1 MLGCIRVFEPFSGDQ
16 ALFLV
21 AAEKLHA
28 GGVLYRDFWDIKQP
42 GIFAFFVAGGSLFG
56 FTQIG
61 AHATDVVWQVAFSI
75 AIVFALRDALDDARW
90 AAFGPIAVV
99 GAYFAGSSPWHLL
112 QVEELAGLPLFCTAW
127 CAIAALRNARHR
139 RSLAIASGI
148 AAGIAILLKLLF
160 VGIAVAVTLAALA
173 IYHRRLTARS
183 TVEFVAAWCIG
194 ASVPIAAF
202 AAYAIAFG
210 IARDVVQTFFVLPFE
225 LVASPAH
232 APIARLTDSALRFV
246 LYFRG
251 IIFLALVGFFVH
263 DAGTRTWRIV
273 SVVWLVVA
281 TITIVVQ
288 SDSWWQ
294 YQFLLLLPPVGVLAT
309 CALAAI
315 ARRVWSSGLV
325 GFAWLGLCGVAAY
338 VAVPL
343 PQGAIDD
350 AIRVARERPYAS
362 AERLERYRER
372 SSPEY
377 AQARRDAAFLRAT
390 NDRSDVYV
398 FGNPLL
404 YVLGDRGQAVAMNG
418 WALQL
423 YTPPMWDRLNA
434 ELRSSRPA
442 AVFVLG
448 QYADGM
454 LVRDA
459 PATAAL
465 LARDYATAMTTADGT
480 WLRIR
485 E

>member
-1 MLGCIRVFEPFSGDQ
+1 MRVFEPFSGDQ

-28 GGVLYRDFWDIKQP
+28 GGILYRDFWDIKQP
-42 GIFAFFVAGGSLFG
+42 AIFAFFLAGGSLFG

-61 AHATDVVWQVAFSI
+61 SHVADVVWQLAFSV

-112 QVEELAGLPLFCTAW
+112 QVEELVGLPLFCTAW
-127 CAIAALRNARHR
+127 CAIAALGSERHR
-139 RSLAIASGI
+139 RSLAVASGI
-148 AAGIAILLKLLF
+148 AAGIAILFKLLF
-160 VGIAVAVTLAALA
+160 VGIAVAITLTALA
-173 IYHRRLTARS
+173 IYRRRLSARS
-183 TVEFVAAWCIG
+183 ARAFVAAWCIG
-194 ASVPIAAF
+194 ACVPIAAF
-202 AAYAIAFG
+202 AAYALSFG

-232 APIARLTDSALRFV
+232 APIARLADSALRFV

-251 IIFLALVGFFVH
+251 IVFLALVGVFVH
-263 DAGTRTWRIV
+263 DVGTRTWRIV

-281 TITIVVQ
+281 AITIVVQ

-294 YQFLLLLPPVGVLAT
+294 YHFLLLLPPLGVLAT
-309 CALAAI
+309 CALAAV
-315 ARRVWSSGLV
+315 ARRIRSSGLA
-325 GFAWLGLCGVAAY
+325 GFAWLGVCGVAAY

-362 AERLERYRER
+362 ADRLERYRAL
-372 SSPEY
+372 SSSEY
-377 AQARRDAAFLRAT
+377 AQASRDAAFLRAT

-398 FGNPLL
+398 FGNPLI
-404 YVLGDRGQAVAMNG
+404 YVLGERAQAVAMNG

-448 QYADGM
+448 QYANGM
-454 LVRDA
+454 LERDA

-465 LARDYATAMTTADGT
+465 LARDYAAATTTADGA
-480 WLRIR
+480 WLRSR
-485 E
+485 